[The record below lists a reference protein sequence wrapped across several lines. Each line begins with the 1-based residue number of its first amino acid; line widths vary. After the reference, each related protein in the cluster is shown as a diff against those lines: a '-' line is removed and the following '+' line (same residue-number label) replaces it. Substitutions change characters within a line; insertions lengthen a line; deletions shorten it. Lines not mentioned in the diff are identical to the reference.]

1 MSKRQFL
8 EDMVQSI
15 MENKIE
21 TAREKFHQYVVESAR
36 EIHASLIEND
46 ELEDGID
53 GEETVEESF
62 EEVVEADVDD
72 NADFGADVEAG
83 GDDMGMEMDP
93 DQDGD
98 NDAMGDHVEVEVS
111 ELDQVKAML
120 ADLQAKFA
128 EITGEEAPG
137 MGEEGE
143 ESIEGEDG
151 EVVDGEVEEGV
162 FESDD
167 MDKDDMGGEED
178 ETMEESTDFDLTE
191 EDLLGLEEGW
201 SEVHVKMD
209 GGEQGGGKFAGGE
222 KNTKTPLADKTEQ
235 SVKAEDMVSK
245 KDNHKGYEREKA
257 PAVAPAK
264 THATNIMTSG
274 KKAWTGVNAKMDG
287 AEQGHGKFA
296 TPEKSKTTPVADK
309 K

>member
-36 EIHASLIEND
+36 EIHASLIETD
-46 ELEDGID
+46 ELEDDID
-53 GEETVEESF
+53 ETVEESF
-62 EEVVEADVDD
+62 EVVEADSEETT
-72 NADFGADVEAG
+72 DFGADVSAE
-83 GDDMGMEMDP
+83 GDDMGEMGGEMDP
-93 DQDGD
+93 DHDGD
-98 NDAMGDHVEVEVS
+98 DDTMGDHVEVEMS
-111 ELDQVKAML
+111 ELDQVKALL

-137 MGEEGE
+137 AEEA
-143 ESIEGEDG
+143 GEDMDLDGG
-151 EVVDGEVEEGV
+151 EVVDGEVEESV

-167 MDKDDMGGEED
+167 MDSDDQEGDKD

-209 GGEQGGGKFAGGE
+209 GGELDGKFAGGE
-222 KNTKTPLADKTEQ
+222 KNTKTPLADKTEE

-274 KKAWTGVNAKMDG
+274 KKAWTGVTAKMDG

-296 TPEKSKTTPVADK
+296 TPGKTVHTPVAGK